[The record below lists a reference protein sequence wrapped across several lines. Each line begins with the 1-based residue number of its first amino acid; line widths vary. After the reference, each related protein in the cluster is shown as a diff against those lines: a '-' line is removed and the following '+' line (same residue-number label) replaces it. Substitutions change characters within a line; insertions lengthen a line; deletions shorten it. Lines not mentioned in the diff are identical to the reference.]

1 MSKQE
6 AAACLAMILLI
17 DDDEEKVT
25 RGPTRN
31 WMLKRGTEGL
41 YWNLVQELMVE
52 DTQTWPLLV
61 QIDKFLDDIIIPI
74 NFYCFRVSHFEW
86 NKQSDNTYTLKYS
99 LQFTV

>member
-17 DDDEEKVT
+17 DDEKVT

-52 DTQTWPLLV
+52 DMQTYKEMMRMNYETFKKVLTFQLTF
-61 QIDKFLDDIIIPI
+61 IAFASAILNEI
-74 NFYCFRVSHFEW
+74 NRVITH
-86 NKQSDNTYTLKYS
+86 TH
-99 LQFTV
+99 